1 MFVAILDVSLK
12 EEKIPEFKIW
22 ITETNNVLSK
32 FDGFVSRR
40 LLEGEDGS
48 KRIMVEYEN
57 IDLFRKMHQS
67 PEHQNFHNELGT
79 FMEKPPQRQF
89 YHVVA
94 E

>member
-1 MFVAILDVSLK
+1 MFVAIVDVSLK
-12 EEKIPEFKIW
+12 EEKISEFKTW
-22 ITETNNVLSK
+22 ITESNKTLSK

-48 KRIMVEYEN
+48 KRIMVEFRN
-57 IDLFRKMHQS
+57 IELFRKMHQS
-67 PEHQNFHNELGT
+67 PEHEGFHNELGS
-79 FMEKPPQRQF
+79 FMITLPQRHF

>member
-1 MFVAILDVSLK
+1 MFIAIVDVSLK
-12 EEKIPEFKIW
+12 EEKISEFKAW
-22 ITETNNVLSK
+22 VTESNKTLSK

-48 KRIMVEYEN
+48 KRIMVEFTN
-57 IDLFRKMHQS
+57 IELFRKMHQS
-67 PEHQNFHNELGT
+67 SEHNAFHNELGNY
-79 FMEKPPQRQF
+79 MQSSPKPQF

>member
-1 MFVAILDVSLK
+1 VFVAIVDVSLK
-12 EEKIPEFKIW
+12 EEKISEFKTW
-22 ITETNNVLSK
+22 ITESNKTLSK

-48 KRIMVEYEN
+48 KRIMVEFRN
-57 IDLFRKMHQS
+57 IELFRKMHQS
-67 PEHQNFHNELGT
+67 PEHEGFHNELGS
-79 FMEKPPQRQF
+79 FMFAPPQRHF

>member
-1 MFVAILDVSLK
+1 MFVAIVDVSLK
-12 EEKIPEFKIW
+12 EEKISEFKTW
-22 ITETNNVLSK
+22 ITESNKTLSK

-48 KRIMVEYEN
+48 KRIMVEFEN
-57 IDLFRKMHQS
+57 IELFRKMHQS
-67 PEHQNFHNELGT
+67 PEHQNFHNELGS
-79 FMEKPPQRQF
+79 FMKKPPQRQF

>member
-1 MFVAILDVSLK
+1 MFVAIVDVSLK
-12 EEKIPEFKIW
+12 EEKISEFKTW
-22 ITETNNVLSK
+22 ITESNRTLSN

-48 KRIMVEYEN
+48 KRIMVEFEN
-57 IDLFRKMHQS
+57 IELFRKMHQS
-67 PEHQNFHNELGT
+67 SIHQNFHNELGS

-89 YHVVA
+89 SHVVA

>member
-1 MFVAILDVSLK
+1 MFVAIVDVSLK
-12 EEKIPEFKIW
+12 EEKISEFKTW
-22 ITETNNVLSK
+22 ITESNKTLSK

-48 KRIMVEYEN
+48 KRIMVEFRN
-57 IDLFRKMHQS
+57 IELFRKMHQS
-67 PEHQNFHNELGT
+67 PEHENLHNELGS
-79 FMEKPPQRQF
+79 FMFAPPQRHF

>member
-1 MFVAILDVSLK
+1 MFIAIVDVSLK
-12 EEKIPEFKIW
+12 EEKISEFKTW
-22 ITETNNVLSK
+22 ITESNKTLSK

-48 KRIMVEYEN
+48 KRIMVEFRN
-57 IDLFRKMHQS
+57 IELFRKMHQS
-67 PEHQNFHNELGT
+67 PEHEGFHNELGS
-79 FMEKPPQRQF
+79 FMITLPQRHF

>member
-1 MFVAILDVSLK
+1 MFIAILDVSLK
-12 EEKIPEFKIW
+12 EEKIPEFKTW
-22 ITETNNVLSK
+22 ITETNNVLSQ

-48 KRIMVEYEN
+48 KRIMVEFEN

-67 PEHQNFHNELGT
+67 TEHQNFHNELGT

>member
-1 MFVAILDVSLK
+1 MFVAIVDVSLK
-12 EEKIPEFKIW
+12 EEKISEFKTW
-22 ITETNNVLSK
+22 ITESNRTLSN

-48 KRIMVEYEN
+48 KTIMVEFEN
-57 IDLFRKMHQS
+57 IKLFRKMHQS
-67 PEHQNFHNELGT
+67 PEHEGFHNELGS
-79 FMEKPPQRQF
+79 FMITLPQRHF

>member
-1 MFVAILDVSLK
+1 MFVAIVDVSLK
-12 EEKIPEFKIW
+12 EEKIPEFKTW

-48 KRIMVEYEN
+48 KRIMVEFEN

-67 PEHQNFHNELGT
+67 TEHQNFHNELGT

-89 YHVVA
+89 YHVIA